1 MPALFG
7 HLRPASSAEIV
18 SFSSLLLPVALLT
31 RLITVTQ
38 LMLTA
43 LVPARSRYLT
53 KRRTGQFYRSR
64 FSTTRSTVIRTFTT
78 MTASETDAIVKQ
90 LFDRP
95 LPPLEPGT
103 TVYDKSLVDRIAKLQ
118 EHMFVVACESI
129 TKVYANALLIPQ
141 RFIWPTTTYIT
152 HT

>member
-7 HLRPASSAEIV
+7 HLRPAPSAEIV
-18 SFSSLLLPVALLT
+18 SLSSLPLPLVLHT
-31 RLITVTQ
+31 CPTTVTQ

-43 LVPARSRYLT
+43 LVQAQSRYLT
-53 KRRTGQFYRSR
+53 KRLTGQLSRSQ

-78 MTASETDAIVKQ
+78 MTASDTDAIVKQ

-103 TVYDKSLVDRIAKLQ
+103 TVYDKSLVDRIAKLP
-118 EHMFVVACESI
+118 EHMFVVACE
-129 TKVYANALLIPQ
+129 
-141 RFIWPTTTYIT
+141 
-152 HT
+152 